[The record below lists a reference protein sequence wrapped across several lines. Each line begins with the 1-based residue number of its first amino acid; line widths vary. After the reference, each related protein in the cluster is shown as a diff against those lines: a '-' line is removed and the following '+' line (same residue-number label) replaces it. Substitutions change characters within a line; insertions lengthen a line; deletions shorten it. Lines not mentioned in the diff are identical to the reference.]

1 MLWQSINFQ
10 GAVTIDK
17 KLIDLL
23 SLYLQGQEKL
33 LASELPTV
41 FGLEDRILESFEE
54 ALSYI
59 EASLQD
65 QLLRSRVPSIKF
77 LSGQC
82 NLLFWK
88 YIQVLEGAAT
98 ELLQQL
104 ERIRFDKLNSKI
116 LDEIDEV
123 FALLQTHIHRAK
135 EALKKLEILLE
146 TEEMRVGGKK
156 GWQAWLAT
164 TFPKWFGL
172 LDPGLGNY
180 LDKAHKALNIREEQI
195 KTGFKE
201 YEQLDHE
208 AQGTLSKF
216 EEYKV
221 LQSLEPKVNGIFKEL
236 YRLLKMWAT
245 NLKTKVL
252 PEADMVRTLRMKM
265 SVEKL
270 TTVLNKYHKALSLAC
285 YDASRALKS
294 PLLNEEERS
303 NILRKVEGYS
313 KEDYSLV
320 GTISRFRDFLLRT
333 DPNPYV
339 RARLGFTEKI
349 TGMEPLKPRQL
360 QKLAFEVEG
369 LGDILGKMIHAL
381 HAPWDHT
388 PLQERDLYHHSQNI
402 LHELAQPLASHSL
415 MKSRAAHL
423 VDLLWQMDEVSS
435 CDPGIVEYMGD
446 SLSYAMR
453 ADWRYH
459 VLHENQDFHKLY
471 KVHCAIAV
479 REEDPE
485 QLERLELFK
494 EAFEVIKSWLKKGGG
509 WWYTKEVE
517 EAVESIK
524 GALTEFLIGVESPP
538 RGDLTVFVA
547 AKKQQL
553 LELRYLFGEFFLK
566 HLQKSRRGGD
576 ELRDRFLFV
585 DQSLELIDNRLSEL
599 V

>member
-23 SLYLQGQEKL
+23 SRYLQGQEKL
-33 LASELPTV
+33 LASQLPIV
-41 FGLEDRILESFEE
+41 FGLEDRVPESFEE

-59 EASLQD
+59 ETSLQD
-65 QLLRSRVPSIKF
+65 QLLRSRVPPIKF
-77 LSGQC
+77 LSEQS

-104 ERIRFDKLNSKI
+104 ARIRFDKLNLKI
-116 LDEIDEV
+116 LNEIGEV
-123 FALLQTHIHRAK
+123 FTLLKTHIQRAK
-135 EALKKLEILLE
+135 EALKRLERLLE
-146 TEEMRVGGKK
+146 AEEMRTGGKK
-156 GWQAWLAT
+156 AWQTWMAGI
-164 TFPKWFGL
+164 FPKWFGL
-172 LDPGLGNY
+172 LDPGLWSY
-180 LDKAHKALNIREEQI
+180 LEKSHKALNIREEQI
-195 KTGFKE
+195 KDGFKE
-201 YEQLDHE
+201 YEQLDHA
-208 AQGTLSKF
+208 AQGTLRKF

-221 LQSLEPKVNGIFKEL
+221 LQSLEPGVSNIFKEL

-245 NLKTKVL
+245 NLKTKIL
-252 PEADMVRTLRMKM
+252 PEGDMVRVLRMKM

-294 PLLNEEERS
+294 PLLTEEERS
-303 NILRKVEGYS
+303 KILRKVEGYS
-313 KEDYSLV
+313 KETYSLG
-320 GTISRFRDFLLRT
+320 GTVSRFRDFLLRT

-339 RARLGFTEKI
+339 RARLGFAEKI

-360 QKLAFEVEG
+360 QKLSFEVEG
-369 LGDILGKMIHAL
+369 LGDILEKMTGSLRAS
-381 HAPWDHT
+381 WDHT
-388 PLQERDLYHHSQNI
+388 PLQERDLYHQSQNT

-423 VDLLWQMDEVSS
+423 VDLLWQLDEVSS
-435 CDPGIVEYMGD
+435 CDPEIVAYIRD
-446 SLSYAMR
+446 SLSYGMC

-459 VLHENQDFHKLY
+459 VLHEN
-471 KVHCAIAV
+471 
-479 REEDPE
+479 
-485 QLERLELFK
+485 
-494 EAFEVIKSWLKKGGG
+494 
-509 WWYTKEVE
+509 
-517 EAVESIK
+517 AVESIK
-524 GALTEFLIGVESPP
+524 GALADFLTGIEIPP
-538 RGDLTVFVA
+538 RGDLSVFVA
-547 AKKQQL
+547 TKKQQL

-566 HLQKSRRGGD
+566 DLQKSRRGGD